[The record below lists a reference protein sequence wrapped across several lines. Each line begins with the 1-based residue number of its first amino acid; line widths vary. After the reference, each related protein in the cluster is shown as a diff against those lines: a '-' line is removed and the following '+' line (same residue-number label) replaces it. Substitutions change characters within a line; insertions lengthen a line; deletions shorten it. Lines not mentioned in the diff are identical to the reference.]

1 MKRAEATAK
10 RKILDLDRGLF
21 LVRYGDAEDAE
32 KPPIVRVSLD
42 REIGSDNFVILHPDA
57 HEAILSGPGSALAI
71 RAATPAK
78 LLVEVIPLEANGSTT
93 ATVKV
98 EALTPGEVSAPLVP
112 RGESFAPGALDL
124 DGIRIQ
130 GHIAGRGDVVVN
142 RDQWLGGPSA
152 PSRVEGIRLDWPT
165 KPTGLDL
172 HYAVKF
178 ARPQGSTSQ
187 MTAMGQFAGTRGRA
201 LPVTGVVMELSGED
215 ADAYALSVE
224 ALFLGSPAVR
234 SRGQRINLGGPTGRE
249 PLVGLRID
257 LSPSSAVAPASMAVG
272 AKAKST
278 PQGKVRVFK
287 GRQKASQATA

>member
-21 LVRYGDAEDAE
+21 LVRYSDAEDAE
-32 KPPIVRVSLD
+32 RPPIVRVSLD

-57 HEAILSGPGSALAI
+57 HEAILSAPGSALAV

-78 LLVEVIPLEANGSTT
+78 LLVEVIPQDANGSTT

-98 EALTPGEVSAPLVP
+98 EALNPGEVSAPLIP
-112 RGESFAPGALDL
+112 RGEVMATDVLDL
-124 DGIRIQ
+124 DGLRIQ

-142 RDQWLGGPSA
+142 RDQWLGGPSS
-152 PSRVEGIRLDWPT
+152 PSRVEGIRLDWPQ
-165 KPTGLDL
+165 KPAGLDL

-178 ARPQGSTSQ
+178 ARPQGSASQ

-201 LPVTGVVMELSGED
+201 LPVTGVVMELSGEE

-234 SRGQRINLGGPTGRE
+234 SRGQRISLGGPTGRE
-249 PLVGLRID
+249 PLVGLRVD
-257 LSPSSAVAPASMAVG
+257 LSPSAAVVPASLAIA
-272 AKAKST
+272 AKAKGT